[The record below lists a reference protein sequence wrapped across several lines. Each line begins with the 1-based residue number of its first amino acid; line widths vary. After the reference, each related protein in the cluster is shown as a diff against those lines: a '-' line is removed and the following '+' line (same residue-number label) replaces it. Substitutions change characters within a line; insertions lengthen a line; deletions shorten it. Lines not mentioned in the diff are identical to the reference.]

1 MTDHDRVF
9 PSLYTYVYGVTASDK
24 LFGSLSIQP
33 ATCLCCRRMEMV
45 AVFHMRRAEVRL
57 KTIKARAMNRR
68 SFGLMA
74 SSLRFAP
81 MAEVWQGFLL
91 VLPCFVCPA
100 LEFFR

>member
-24 LFGSLSIQP
+24 LFDPSVSSQRH
-33 ATCLCCRRMEMV
+33 AY
-45 AVFHMRRAEVRL
+45 AVGAWRWSRSFHMRRAEVRL